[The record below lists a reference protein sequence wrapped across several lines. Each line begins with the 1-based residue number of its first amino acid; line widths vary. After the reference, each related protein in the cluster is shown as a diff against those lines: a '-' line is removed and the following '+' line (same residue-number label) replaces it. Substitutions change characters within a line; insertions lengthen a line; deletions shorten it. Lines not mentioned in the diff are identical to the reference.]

1 MAYIKYNPNPDLKNR
16 KGDCSVRAISKVIGS
31 DWNTAYVKLCDMGL
45 KIKDMPDSNNV
56 INQFLR
62 EHGFELFLIPDSCPD
77 CYTIKRFCRDFP
89 VGTYVVGT
97 GTHVVAVINGNYY
110 DSWNSGDEVP
120 IYAWE
125 LMI

>member
-1 MAYIKYNPNPDLKNR
+1 MAYIKYNPNPGYKSR
-16 KGDCSVRAISKVIGS
+16 VGDCSVRAVSKVFGT

-45 KIKDMPDSNNV
+45 KMHDMPDSNNV
-56 INQFLR
+56 IGALLTT
-62 EHGFELFLIPDSCPD
+62 HGFEKFSLPDLCPN
-77 CYTIKRFCRDFP
+77 CYSIKTFCKDYPEGVF
-89 VGTYVVGT
+89 VVGT
-97 GTHVVAVINGNYY
+97 GSHVVAVIDGNYF